1 MSLNAYLA
9 AGVGLAGMAGAAE
22 AAIVNIDL
30 TDTRG
35 DGIATTDDNVA
46 GLNAGLSVGG
56 TKAITDWLGAGT
68 GTLVLFS
75 DFLNSGGYDYW
86 GLDGNPNAGFITQF
100 STAGSGASPTNFAT
114 GASINSAAGGWS
126 DDSFKTLF
134 RYDYAA
140 GVTQSPDFGAGSY
153 MGFRFGTGSN
163 YYYGWLEVTWSGST
177 QNWQIL
183 SGSYETTVNT
193 AINAGQGAASVPAPS
208 PASLLALIVGGA
220 ALRQW
225 RAGRRKQQ
233 LLEQTA
239 A

>member
-1 MSLNAYLA
+1 MSLAAYLA
-9 AGVGLAGMAGAAE
+9 AGVGLAGIASTAD

-35 DGIATTDDNVA
+35 DGNTTTDDNVA

-56 TKAITDWLGAGT
+56 DRTIANWLGAGT
-68 GTLVLFS
+68 GTLVLFN

-86 GLDGNPNAGFITQF
+86 GLDGAINAGFITQF
-100 STAGSGASPTNFAT
+100 STAGGGASPTNFAT
-114 GASINSAAGGWS
+114 GATINSGAGAWS
-126 DDSFKTLF
+126 DYARYTLF

-140 GVTQSPDFGAGSY
+140 SVTQSPDFGAASY
-153 MGFRFGTGSN
+153 MGFRFGSGSN
-163 YYYGWLEVTWSGST
+163 YYYGWLEVTWHAPT
-177 QNWQIL
+177 LDWQIF
-183 SGSYETTVNT
+183 SGAYENTVNT

-225 RAGRRKQQ
+225 RRGRRQQ
-233 LLEQTA
+233 LLEHA
-239 A
+239 AA